1 MEVVGGD
8 ALWSPRP
15 TALFIASV
23 TVMAAGVQ
31 CGVVRAAQWQ
41 VGGRAMAVKSS
52 ASRGRR
58 SEVWAW
64 RRRVPPSRRRASRD
78 QLLVHFRPLRPATMP
93 PLPDGKVYA
102 ATYSNV
108 PVYEVNVNG
117 NHVMRRRADDWINAT
132 HILKVADY
140 DKPARTR
147 ILERE
152 VQKGVHEKVQGG
164 YGKYQGTWIP
174 LDDGRLLAERN
185 GVLDKMRAILD
196 FVPGDRSPPPA
207 PKHATAASNR
217 MKPPRQSAAAARAAK
232 SAAQAH
238 AHAHQHAHAH
248 PPPAANNAYSLEA
261 IQTFV
266 TAHSHSQPS
275 DDPYDAPYDALD
287 PRHDHAFRDDS
298 PAADTV
304 VSESL
309 LGDPDLADAAHAA
322 ADRKRKRAMDQMS
335 LLDQQHQIWADQLL
349 DYFMLLDHKDAY
361 AWPEPPPS
369 INLDRPI
376 DEKGHAA
383 MHWAAAMGDVGV
395 VKELIHRGAR
405 IDCLSNNL
413 ETPLMRA
420 VMFTNNFDKETMPAM
435 VRIFQQTVHR
445 TDWFGSTV
453 FHHIA
458 ATTSSSNKYVC
469 ARWYLDCIINKL
481 SETWIPDEVTRLLNA
496 ADQNGDTAVMIAARN
511 GARKCVRSLLGRNVS
526 VDVPN
531 KKGETADDLIRDLN
545 SRRRIHARS
554 RQASSSPFA
563 PPPDARL
570 LPVTLPHARPD
581 RSPPP
586 PYRSQT
592 ASHLM
597 TQVAPTLLEK
607 CEELAL
613 AYESELQEK
622 EAESFDASR
631 VVKRRQAEL
640 EAVRKQVAELEARVP
655 DLDDTS
661 VDAAQD
667 ADLRALIHDAESLLE
682 IEQKSE
688 LRRLLAATPHPSSAA
703 SSNSHPDDPHEH
715 LRLALLLFCAQQER
729 RELVRAVVQ
738 NLCVAGMSERQGVYK
753 GLIAKALG
761 EREDDVEDMLPEI
774 LRELEEAQTQERA
787 EGLEGSPL

>member
-1 MEVVGGD
+1 
-8 ALWSPRP
+8 
-15 TALFIASV
+15 
-23 TVMAAGVQ
+23 
-31 CGVVRAAQWQ
+31 
-41 VGGRAMAVKSS
+41 
-52 ASRGRR
+52 
-58 SEVWAW
+58 
-64 RRRVPPSRRRASRD
+64 
-78 QLLVHFRPLRPATMP
+78 MP
-93 PLPDGKVYA
+93 PLPDGKVYS

-196 FVPGDRSPPPA
+196 YLPGDRSPPPA

-232 SAAQAH
+232 AQNAQNVQNAH
-238 AHAHQHAHAH
+238 
-248 PPPAANNAYSLEA
+248 NAQLAQNHVYSLES
-261 IQTFV
+261 IQSFV
-266 TAHSHSQPS
+266 GSQSQLSEDPYDTASQLHAPSHSHS
-275 DDPYDAPYDALD
+275 
-287 PRHDHAFRDDS
+287 HVFRDDT
-298 PAADTV
+298 PDNETV
-304 VSESL
+304 VSESM
-309 LGDPDLADAAHAA
+309 LGDHDLLDVAPYSLDS
-322 ADRKRKRAMDQMS
+322 RKRKRERAMDKMS

-361 AWPEPPPS
+361 SWPEPPPG

-383 MHWAAAMGDVGV
+383 MHWAAAMGDVAV

-435 VRIFQQTVHR
+435 VKIFQQTVHR

-496 ADQNGDTAVMIAARN
+496 ADQNGDTAIMIAARN

-545 SRRRIHARS
+545 SRRRMHGRP

-563 PPPDARL
+563 PPPEHRLNGLGRDLDAGPL
-570 LPVTLPHARPD
+570 LPVQLPNSRAE
-581 RSPPP
+581 RSPPHQ
-586 PYRSQT
+586 YRSQT

-597 TQVAPTLLEK
+597 TKVAPTLLEK

-640 EAVRKQVAELEARVP
+640 EAVRKQVSELENRVL
-655 DLDDTS
+655 DLDDED
-661 VDAAQD
+661 VDAQQEDELSRLVAE
-667 ADLRALIHDAESLLE
+667 AESLLE
-682 IEQKSE
+682 IEQKAE
-688 LRRLLAATPHPSSAA
+688 LRRLLSATTQQSQPPPQQTSST
-703 SSNSHPDDPHEH
+703 DDAHDK
-715 LRLALLLFCAQQER
+715 LRLALLLYRAQLER
-729 RELVRAVVQ
+729 RDLVRAVVA
-738 NLCVAGMSERQGVYK
+738 NLSVAGMSERQGVYK

-761 EREDDVEDMLPEI
+761 EREEDVESMLPEI

>member
-1 MEVVGGD
+1 
-8 ALWSPRP
+8 
-15 TALFIASV
+15 
-23 TVMAAGVQ
+23 
-31 CGVVRAAQWQ
+31 
-41 VGGRAMAVKSS
+41 
-52 ASRGRR
+52 
-58 SEVWAW
+58 
-64 RRRVPPSRRRASRD
+64 
-78 QLLVHFRPLRPATMP
+78 MP
-93 PLPDGKVYA
+93 PLPDGKVYS

-174 LDDGRLLAERN
+174 LDDGRILAERN

-217 MKPPRQSAAAARAAK
+217 MKPPRQSASRAK
-232 SAAQAH
+232 AQ
-238 AHAHQHAHAH
+238 QSQ
-248 PPPAANNAYSLEA
+248 NNVYSLES
-261 IQTFV
+261 IQSFV
-266 TAHSHSQPS
+266 GSQS
-275 DDPYDAPYDALD
+275 QVSEDPYDAPPPL
-287 PRHDHAFRDDS
+287 HGHIFRDHTPDNE
-298 PAADTV
+298 TV
-304 VSESL
+304 VSESM
-309 LGDPDLADAAHAA
+309 LGDNDFADAHYSV
-322 ADRKRKRAMDQMS
+322 DSRKRKRGMDQMS

-361 AWPEPPPS
+361 SWPEPPPS

-420 VMFTNNFDKETMPAM
+420 VMFTNNFDKETMPSM
-435 VRIFQQTVHR
+435 VKIFQQTVHR

-496 ADQNGDTAVMIAARN
+496 ADQNGDTAIMIAARN

-545 SRRRIHARS
+545 SRRRMHSRP

-563 PPPDARL
+563 PPPEHRLNGFGQLDGGPL
-570 LPVTLPHARPD
+570 LPIALPNTSRTEE
-581 RSPPP
+581 RT
-586 PYRSQT
+586 YRSQT

-597 TQVAPTLLEK
+597 TKVAPTLLEK

-613 AYESELQEK
+613 AYEHELAEK

-640 EAVRKQVAELEARVP
+640 EAIRKQVSELENRGL
-655 DLDDTS
+655 DLDDEG
-661 VDAAQD
+661 VDVSQEQELR
-667 ADLRALIHDAESLLE
+667 DLVTEAESLLE
-682 IEQKSE
+682 VEQKSE
-688 LRRLLAATPHPSSAA
+688 LRRLLSTIPSDPASQNSSAE
-703 SSNSHPDDPHEH
+703 DPREK
-715 LRLALLLFCAQQER
+715 LRLSLLLYRAQLER
-729 RELVRAVVQ
+729 RELVRAVVA
-738 NLCVAGMSERQGVYK
+738 NLSVAGMSEKQGVYK

-761 EREDDVEDMLPEI
+761 EREEDVESMLPEI

>member
-1 MEVVGGD
+1 
-8 ALWSPRP
+8 
-15 TALFIASV
+15 
-23 TVMAAGVQ
+23 
-31 CGVVRAAQWQ
+31 
-41 VGGRAMAVKSS
+41 
-52 ASRGRR
+52 
-58 SEVWAW
+58 
-64 RRRVPPSRRRASRD
+64 
-78 QLLVHFRPLRPATMP
+78 MP

-217 MKPPRQSAAAARAAK
+217 MKPMKPPRQSAAAARAAK
-232 SAAQAH
+232 TAAHAHAH
-238 AHAHQHAHAH
+238 AHAHQ
-248 PPPAANNAYSLEA
+248 PPAPNNAYSLDA
-261 IQTFV
+261 IHTFV

-275 DDPYDAPYDALD
+275 NDPYDALDPRHDALD

-298 PAADTV
+298 PAQDTV

-309 LGDPDLADAAHAA
+309 LGDADVANAAHSP
-322 ADRKRKRAMDQMS
+322 ADGKRKRTMDHMS

-435 VRIFQQTVHR
+435 VRIFHQTVHR

-531 KKGETADDLIRDLN
+531 KQGETADDLIRDLN

-570 LPVTLPHARPD
+570 LPVTLPHTRPD

-688 LRRLLAATPHPSSAA
+688 LRRLLAATPHPSLS
-703 SSNSHPDDPHEH
+703 STSNSQPDDPHEH

-787 EGLEGSPL
+787 EGLERSPL

>member
-1 MEVVGGD
+1 M
-8 ALWSPRP
+8 
-15 TALFIASV
+15 
-23 TVMAAGVQ
+23 
-31 CGVVRAAQWQ
+31 
-41 VGGRAMAVKSS
+41 
-52 ASRGRR
+52 
-58 SEVWAW
+58 
-64 RRRVPPSRRRASRD
+64 
-78 QLLVHFRPLRPATMP
+78 PLA
-93 PLPDGKVYA
+93 PDGKIYS

-108 PVYEVNVNG
+108 PVYECNVNG

-174 LDDGRLLAERN
+174 LEEGRHLAERN
-185 GVLDKMRAILD
+185 GVLDKMRPIFD
-196 FVPGDRSPPPA
+196 YVPGDRSPPPA

-217 MKPPRQSAAAARAAK
+217 MKPPKQSATAAAARNGK
-232 SAAQAH
+232 
-238 AHAHQHAHAH
+238 
-248 PPPAANNAYSLEA
+248 NNAYSLEA
-261 IQTFV
+261 IQSFV
-266 TAHSHSQPS
+266 ANNSQS
-275 DDPYDAPYDALD
+275 QVSEDPYEASQI
-287 PRHDHAFRDDS
+287 RSQIFREETPDN
-298 PAADTV
+298 DTV
-304 VSESL
+304 VSESM
-309 LGDPDLADAAHAA
+309 LGDHDMMGSQYSTGGN
-322 ADRKRKRAMDQMS
+322 RKRKRGMDQMS
-335 LLDQQHQIWADQLL
+335 LLDQQHQIWADALL
-349 DYFMLLDHKDAY
+349 DYFMLLDHEAAC

-420 VMFTNNFDKETMPAM
+420 VMFTNNFDKETMPSM

-481 SETWIPDEVTRLLNA
+481 SETWIPEEVTRLLNA
-496 ADQNGDTAVMIAARN
+496 QDQNGDTAIMIAARN

-526 VDVPN
+526 VDIPN
-531 KKGETADDLIRDLN
+531 KKGETADDLIRELN
-545 SRRRIHARS
+545 QRRRMHGRT

-563 PPPDARL
+563 PPPEHRL
-570 LPVTLPHARPD
+570 NGHVPQLDGGPLIPVPFPSMSVREPAI
-581 RSPPP
+581 
-586 PYRSQT
+586 YRSQT

-597 TQVAPTLLEK
+597 TKVAPTLLEK
-607 CEELAL
+607 CEELAA

-622 EAESFDASR
+622 EAESFDAER

-640 EAVRKQVAELEARVP
+640 EAVRKQVAELQGTSNGLHIDLNDEEADR
-655 DLDDTS
+655 
-661 VDAAQD
+661 QQEEE
-667 ADLRALIHDAESLLE
+667 LRLLVEEAESLLE
-682 IEQKSE
+682 IEQKTE
-688 LRRLLAATPHPSSAA
+688 LRRLCKSTPQPNNT
-703 SSNSHPDDPHEH
+703 NSPVEINEKM
-715 LRLALLLFCAQQER
+715 RLALLLHRAQLER
-729 RELVRAVVQ
+729 RELVREVVG
-738 NLCVAGMSERQGVYK
+738 NLSVAGMSEKQGTYK
-753 GLIAKALG
+753 KLIAKALG
-761 EREDDVEDMLPEI
+761 EREEDVELMLPEI
-774 LRELEEAQTQERA
+774 LQELEEAETQERA
-787 EGLEGSPL
+787 EGLDGSPL